1 MAADHRRSNFDCV
14 CGLSA
19 SDARRDGASGA
30 DVDLN
35 LCVDQ
40 WAGDDGAVIAPAQ
53 LEEFCPHPGWDRAAG
68 KSRRPHRLSLYT
80 EQVGLDLLVV
90 IFLRPE
96 IQRDGGKF

>member
-1 MAADHRRSNFDCV
+1 MAADHRRSYFDCI

-19 SDARRDGASGA
+19 SDARRNGASGA

-40 WAGDDGAVIAPAQ
+40 WAGNDGAVIAPAPIK
-53 LEEFCPHPGWDRAAG
+53 EFCPYAGRDRAAG
-68 KSRRPHRLSLYT
+68 QSRRPHRLSLHA
-80 EQVGLDLLVV
+80 EQVSLDLLVV

-96 IQRDGGKF
+96 IQ